1 MSKPRELLD
10 LLLSNPREAGTD
22 GALQARRVLSEHL
35 SQLGF
40 DVEEQPFRFS
50 AASLTAYPLFGAGL
64 GWLMLIQILLLTA
77 PAAPSWAALVTW
89 GVGVVALGVL
99 LAGVSLGWAPL
110 GGQVRD
116 SANLIA
122 TRGGIDQ
129 VRRWIVAHYDTK
141 AQGISLAGRLVAM
154 MYAAAVVLLITVLAV
169 MRLWGPIDV
178 DVVAGAAVVALIAC
192 GLAGRGGLRGSSP
205 GARDNATGLLAA
217 ITLAQHDTDPGTG
230 FLFTSAEQF
239 GLVGSRIF
247 ALTYGTELPGAEV
260 INLDILD
267 DRGPLRVWY
276 HTGAGAG
283 LAGEVAKRL
292 QHDSLAARTRRTPL
306 LLAVDSV
313 PLARSGA
320 AAVTV
325 TRFDWSTLRLV
336 HTARDEAEGL
346 DFATA
351 EAVGRAL
358 AQGR

>member
-1 MSKPRELLD
+1 MSKPRELLE

-154 MYAAAVVLLITVLAV
+154 MYAAAVVLLITVLA
-169 MRLWGPIDV
+169 
-178 DVVAGAAVVALIAC
+178 AYGAVRPS
-192 GLAGRGGLRGSSP
+192 LATTPPGCWLPSPWHSMTPTLAPDSCLPVPSSLDSSDPESSP
-205 GARDNATGLLAA
+205 SPTAPGCRGPRSSTSTSWTIGARSESG
-217 ITLAQHDTDPGTG
+217 ITPAPVPASPVRWPGGCSTIPCRP
-230 FLFTSAEQF
+230 E
-239 GLVGSRIF
+239 
-247 ALTYGTELPGAEV
+247 PGGRHCCWRWTAC
-260 INLDILD
+260 
-267 DRGPLRVWY
+267 RWPGRV
-276 HTGAGAG
+276 
-283 LAGEVAKRL
+283 R
-292 QHDSLAARTRRTPL
+292 P
-306 LLAVDSV
+306 
-313 PLARSGA
+313 P
-320 AAVTV
+320 
-325 TRFDWSTLRLV
+325 
-336 HTARDEAEGL
+336 
-346 DFATA
+346 
-351 EAVGRAL
+351 
-358 AQGR
+358 